1 MSATHKVRRQAPRH
15 RPCPHKEGVVH
26 GRPCRGEVRKYPDG
40 VGWNDRRQQF
50 QTQKGGRAQFNRA
63 MVYRRRKI

>member
-15 RPCPHKEGVVH
+15 R
-26 GRPCRGEVRKYPDG
+26 GEVRKYPDG
-40 VGWNDRRQQF
+40 MSWNDRRQQF

-63 MVYRRRKI
+63 MVTRRRKI